1 VREQAL
7 KDDKLLIMASPKLKR
22 GYLLINPDKIGGS
35 EKFASTIK
43 GAFKHGETLL
53 KFPTVDLVVEGSVAV
68 DRKGNRLGKGGGYG
82 DQEISH
88 LLKVK
93 AIDEGTPRA
102 TTVHD
107 SQLVEEVPTEA
118 HDQKLNLIV
127 TPRRVIRIN

>member
-1 VREQAL
+1 
-7 KDDKLLIMASPKLKR
+7 
-22 GYLLINPDKIGGS
+22 
-35 EKFASTIK
+35 
-43 GAFKHGETLL
+43 
-53 KFPTVDLVVEGSVAV
+53 VAV

-107 SQLVEEVPTEA
+107 SQLVEKVPTEA

-127 TPRRVIRIN
+127 TPHRVIRIN